1 LSEVGD
7 LSNKS
12 DLKVQDSFQ
21 DISWRFQLI
30 VVFPKLNE
38 QLLLWKQSATPLD
51 FEMVAKLVDKVAHLL
66 IPLSG
71 RIEVE
76 LDHMA

>member
-7 LSNKS
+7 AINKS
-12 DLKVQDSFQ
+12 DLKAQDSFQ
-21 DISWRFQLI
+21 DIPWRLQLI
-30 VVFPKLNE
+30 LVLPKLNE
-38 QLLLWKQSATPLD
+38 QLLFGKQSATPLD
-51 FEMVAKLVDKVAHLL
+51 FKMGAKLVDKVAHLL

>member
-1 LSEVGD
+1 
-7 LSNKS
+7 
-12 DLKVQDSFQ
+12 
-21 DISWRFQLI
+21 
-30 VVFPKLNE
+30 
-38 QLLLWKQSATPLD
+38 LLWKQSATPLD